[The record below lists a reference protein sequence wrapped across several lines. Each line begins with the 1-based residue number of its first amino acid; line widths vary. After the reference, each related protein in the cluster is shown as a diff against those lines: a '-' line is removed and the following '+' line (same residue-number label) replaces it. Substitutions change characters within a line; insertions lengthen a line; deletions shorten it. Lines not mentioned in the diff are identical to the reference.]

1 MTTATTESGPLLEA
15 RALYAGYRD
24 LAAARNI
31 NLELHR
37 GEIVAL
43 LGPNGAGKTTTLM
56 TLAGAIPALGGEVRW
71 KGRKIDSPLYKRVRG
86 GIGFIPEER
95 SVITKLSVRDNLLLG
110 RGDVATAVSLFPQLK
125 PILRRRAGLLSGGEQ
140 QMLTLARCLASRPA
154 AVLVDEL
161 SLGLAPIV
169 VQKLLETLRDAA
181 IQTGTAVLLVEQ
193 QVQRALA
200 VSDRWYLLRHGAIEA
215 TGVSDAAA
223 VQQLSGAYLKAGDS
237 PGTPARQLPRAPG
250 PGRPPANGTHPRTRR
265 RKSCSSCLVSP

>member
-1 MTTATTESGPLLEA
+1 MTSATAESEPLLEA
-15 RALYAGYRD
+15 RGLYAGYRD
-24 LAAARNI
+24 LAAARDINI
-31 NLELHR
+31 EVHR

-56 TLAGAIPALGGEVRW
+56 TLAGALPSLGGEVRW
-71 KGRKIDSPLYKRVRG
+71 KGQKVTAPLYRRVRG

-110 RGDVATAVSLFPQLK
+110 RGDVETAVTLFPQLK

-140 QMLTLARCLASRPA
+140 QMLTLARCLASKPS

-181 IQTGTAVLLVEQ
+181 VQMGMAVLLVEQ

-200 VSDRWYLLRHGAIEA
+200 VSDRWYLLRHGSIEA
-215 TGVSDAAA
+215 GGISDAAA
-223 VQQLSGAYLKAGDS
+223 VRQLSGAYLKAGDS
-237 PGTPARQLPRAPG
+237 PPDPVHQ
-250 PGRPPANGTHPRTRR
+250 
-265 RKSCSSCLVSP
+265 

>member
-1 MTTATTESGPLLEA
+1 VTTATESAPLLEA

-31 NLELHR
+31 NLALHR

-56 TLAGAIPALGGEVRW
+56 TLAGALPALGGEVLW
-71 KGRKIDSPLYKRVRG
+71 KIQSPLYKRVRG

-95 SVITKLSVRDNLLLG
+95 SVITKLSVKDNLLLG
-110 RGDVATAVSLFPQLK
+110 RGDVDTAVSLFPQLK

-140 QMLTLARCLASRPA
+140 QMLTLARCLASGPSV
-154 AVLVDEL
+154 VLVDEL

-193 QVQRALA
+193 QVQRALT
-200 VSDRWYLLRHGAIEA
+200 VSDRWYLLRHGSIEA

-223 VQQLSGAYLKAGDS
+223 AQQLSAAYLKTGDS
-237 PGTPARQLPRAPG
+237 QGTPARQ
-250 PGRPPANGTHPRTRR
+250 
-265 RKSCSSCLVSP
+265 

>member
-1 MTTATTESGPLLEA
+1 VSTATTESEPLLEA

-31 NLELHR
+31 NLKLHR

-56 TLAGAIPALGGEVRW
+56 TLAGALPTLGGEVRW
-71 KGRKIDSPLYKRVRG
+71 KGQKVDSPLFKRVRAG
-86 GIGFIPEER
+86 MGFISEER

-110 RGDVATAVSLFPQLK
+110 RGDAEVALALFPQLR

-140 QMLTLARCLASRPA
+140 QMLTLARCLASKPS

-161 SLGLAPIV
+161 SLGLAPIA
-169 VQKLLETLRDAA
+169 VQKLLQALRGAA
-181 IQTGTAVLLVEQ
+181 LQTGTAVLLVEQ

-200 VSDRWYLLRHGAIEA
+200 VSDRWYLLRHGSIEA
-215 TGVSDAAA
+215 SGESNVAA
-223 VQQLSGAYLKAGDS
+223 VQQLTSSYLKAG
-237 PGTPARQLPRAPG
+237 GG
-250 PGRPPANGTHPRTRR
+250 PGDTLA
-265 RKSCSSCLVSP
+265 VQ